1 MSYDVGKP
9 SGMPWQKMS
18 YDGRCTNCTILKT
31 YITILNG
38 CHSQC
43 MNHGYPLAAVAFS
56 SRVVDR
62 NPSGTAPKV
71 QLSWRRRGTL
81 RSFFEAANDR
91 NVITTWVARDP
102 NNLNFFKEIQLRQQ
116 KCRDC
121 TDGEL
126 IERTLVPYS
135 THGQHLDSR
144 KPTLAVAVGDHL

>member
-9 SGMPWQKMS
+9 SGCPVKKMS
-18 YDGRCTNCTILKT
+18 YDVDI
-31 YITILNG
+31 
-38 CHSQC
+38 
-43 MNHGYPLAAVAFS
+43 PLAQYSRHILQYWIDATANVWIMATRSPPFFP

-71 QLSWRRRGTL
+71 QLSWRRRGTH

-102 NNLNFFKEIQLRQQ
+102 NNLNFFKQIQLRQQ

-144 KPTLAVAVGDHL
+144 KPALAVAVGDHL